1 MELTQHL
8 GNDSQLCSCRLTAV
22 LLSNAGGNQGLEMY
36 RTWSAIVKDL
46 VFALNYTLLGFLG
59 NYGADSGSDSL
70 SP

>member
-46 VFALNYTLLGFLG
+46 VLH
-59 NYGADSGSDSL
+59 
-70 SP
+70 